1 MQNLTVILIIT
12 AGFDNL
18 FDYPELLL
26 NQTTTTEIRKKS
38 PKYYRTV
45 KKGKIRARAM
55 DFEKGGE
62 RVEEKGVELKEG

>member
-26 NQTTTTEIRKKS
+26 NQTTTTEIRKKNHRNIIELS
-38 PKYYRTV
+38 KR
-45 KKGKIRARAM
+45 GKFEPELWIFRSV
-55 DFEKGGE
+55 EKGWKKRGWN
-62 RVEEKGVELKEG
+62 